1 MRFRFHVSSAH
12 LSQRWFNAA
21 VWQLSTWASCLRKQL
36 VPLVFSENSFMRE
49 PSTAELLGQ
58 IKKLSAFFSW
68 RQGATAEWKRYGS
81 LIVMNIEAE
90 GGGIWIQGEGF
101 GRETH
106 AQSHLRKHKKLL
118 SFKHYCVRLV
128 LASRN
133 TKCRANVKGTY
144 SGENN
149 WQIFMC

>member
-1 MRFRFHVSSAH
+1 MEALWIS
-12 LSQRWFNAA
+12 
-21 VWQLSTWASCLRKQL
+21 
-36 VPLVFSENSFMRE
+36 NSDEYR
-49 PSTAELLGQ
+49 G
-58 IKKLSAFFSW
+58 
-68 RQGATAEWKRYGS
+68 RRR
-81 LIVMNIEAE
+81 
-90 GGGIWIQGEGF
+90 GGIWIQGEGF

-149 WQIFMC
+149 